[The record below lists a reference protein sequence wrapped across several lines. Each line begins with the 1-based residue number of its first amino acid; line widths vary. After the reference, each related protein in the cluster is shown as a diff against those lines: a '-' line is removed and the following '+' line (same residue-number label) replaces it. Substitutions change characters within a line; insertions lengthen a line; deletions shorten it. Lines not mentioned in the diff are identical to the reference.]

1 MPWKK
6 FCLLFFFANT
16 LEKKPTY
23 PFNRVNSHKPAET
36 KKELQNWYIGV
47 FWSSKSTNSWPSGG
61 VEECAISGR
70 LVLDWEVWKV
80 GSGIDPLA
88 VWARGHRLKWC
99 KAASLLEVTQCFLR
113 NVSSTGL
120 GSLLL
125 RVFKLKLES
134 RKGSVTA
141 VWAPRTR
148 PAPCCWSDWVL
159 TTWEHG
165 CLFTSEFLIGIAW
178 HLRTSHSNSC
188 LPLSRVLLPAV
199 LRSSFGLCEEIGAIP
214 VLKLSVSLT
223 YRELA
228 DQGGKPLTT
237 ACLAA

>member
-6 FCLLFFFANT
+6 FCLLFFLLT
-16 LEKKPTY
+16 LWKKNLLTPLIESVHTSQLRPRKSY
-23 PFNRVNSHKPAET
+23 RI
-36 KKELQNWYIGV
+36 WYIGV

-80 GSGIDPLA
+80 GSGIGPLA

-228 DQGGKPLTT
+228 DQGTNL
-237 ACLAA
+237 